1 MHQWR
6 LITLHSEIETKSHGV
21 RDVLDDGKGCIW
33 IGTDHKGIFI
43 YERASETLKNILFTT
58 NDNTSIASNHVA
70 CLYQDKN
77 ETIWIGHNKVG
88 LSYCHD
94 SFRKFITVKYPNCSD
109 ITSVME
115 DRNGNIWLGTD
126 GNGLY
131 IEGKNGTLRKFPIFN
146 SSIIALLEDQKGRI
160 WISSYMNGLFCFENG
175 KLHKFIPQNNELASN
190 VIWGLLEDRY
200 GKIWISSIEALQ
212 CLDPD
217 NGTISSILNVDGEYI
232 HSISTHYDGGDKLY
246 VCTPYGLYTI
256 DIVTGKQFLYL
267 GNKRV
272 LRFLNHHIYQIHIK
286 VKTINYFLLIQM
298 G

>member
-1 MHQWR
+1 
-6 LITLHSEIETKSHGV
+6 
-21 RDVLDDGKGCIW
+21 
-33 IGTDHKGIFI
+33 
-43 YERASETLKNILFTT
+43 
-58 NDNTSIASNHVA
+58 
-70 CLYQDKN
+70 
-77 ETIWIGHNKVG
+77 
-88 LSYCHD
+88 
-94 SFRKFITVKYPNCSD
+94 
-109 ITSVME
+109 
-115 DRNGNIWLGTD
+115 
-126 GNGLY
+126 
-131 IEGKNGTLRKFPIFN
+131 
-146 SSIIALLEDQKGRI
+146 
-160 WISSYMNGLFCFENG
+160 MNGLFCFENG